1 MRVGTCTQTNLSNC
15 FFMNLEFPPNSK
27 QYRHV
32 CIFLK
37 AFEDLLSGSGAHSI
51 CLNYSFLEMLAIK
64 LLKEENNRAAGV
76 ICIL

>member
-1 MRVGTCTQTNLSNC
+1 M
-15 FFMNLEFPPNSK
+15 F
-27 QYRHV
+27 

-37 AFEDLLSGSGAHSI
+37 EFEDLLSASGAHSI